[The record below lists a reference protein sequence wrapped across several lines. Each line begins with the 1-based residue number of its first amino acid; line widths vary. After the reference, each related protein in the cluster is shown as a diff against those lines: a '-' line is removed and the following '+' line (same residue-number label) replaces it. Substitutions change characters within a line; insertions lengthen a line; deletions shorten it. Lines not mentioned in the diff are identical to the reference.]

1 MYRKMLSNNI
11 FNLTN
16 LNNRV
21 ILRHIMTSVKMLE
34 LHLPDNKITNEFI
47 KLPKE
52 KRELCIKLGIDCL
65 KGSDVNVE
73 KFYNQEVSVIRQE
86 GEKKIKEL
94 EAELEKQK
102 IEHTNELQNSAERVY
117 KQTKLEQEQTIKE
130 LRNCLNEKDDKY
142 FKLKSIIESEK
153 RNEAESFNAK
163 MINELNKNNEDY
175 RKREDKIREEYEK
188 KLQDERDKNNK
199 LEILKNNSSLK
210 GKQGEQEMEQ
220 ILNCIFPKAEVTMCS
235 TEGKRGDFNIIEGN
249 MNMMID
255 VKNYTKNVQ
264 KVEIEKFHRD
274 MKENPQYTCGVLIS
288 MNSGVCAKDDMSIDI
303 VNERP
308 ILYLHNFSK
317 NTNKMKYA
325 LQVIN
330 MIHSTETLNLKD
342 QETINFIRMAQKEL
356 KKDYTKSKK
365 DLDKFHEKMTK
376 NLEGHQELI
385 KKLFGCFLGKT
396 Q

>member
-1 MYRKMLSNNI
+1 MLSNNI

-21 ILRHIMTSVKMLE
+21 ILKHIMTSVKMLE

-65 KGSDVNVE
+65 KGSDINVE
-73 KFYNQEVSVIRQE
+73 KFYNQEVSIIREE

-94 EAELEKQK
+94 EVELEKQK
-102 IEHTNELQNSAERVY
+102 IEHANDLQNSAERVY
-117 KQTKLEQEQTIKE
+117 KQTKLEQDQIIKE
-130 LRNCLNEKDDKY
+130 LRNTVNEKDDKF
-142 FKLKSIIESEK
+142 FKLQSTVESEK
-153 RNEAESFNAK
+153 RNESESFNVK
-163 MINELNKNNEDY
+163 MINELNKKNEDS
-175 RKREDKIREEYEK
+175 RKREDKIREDYEK
-188 KLQDERDKNNK
+188 KLQEERDKNNK

-220 ILNCIFPKAEVTMCS
+220 ILNLMFPKAEVTMCS
-235 TEGKRGDFNIIEGN
+235 SEGKRGDFNVVEDN

-288 MNSGVCAKDDMSIDI
+288 MSSGVCAKDDMSIDI

-308 ILYLHNFSK
+308 ILYLHNFSE

-325 LQVIN
+325 LQVIK
-330 MIHSTETLNLKD
+330 MIHTTENLNLKD
-342 QETINFIRMAQKEL
+342 QETINFIKVTQKEL
-356 KKDYTKSKK
+356 KKDYITSKK
-365 DLDKFHEKMTK
+365 DLDKFYKKMTT
-376 NLEGHQELI
+376 NLERHQELI
-385 KKLFGCFLGKT
+385 KKLFDCFLGKI

>member
-1 MYRKMLSNNI
+1 MSNNI
-11 FNLTN
+11 FNLN
-16 LNNRV
+16 YLNNRV
-21 ILRHIMTSVKMLE
+21 ILKHIMTSVKMLE
-34 LHLPDNKITNEFI
+34 VHMPDNKITNEFI
-47 KLPKE
+47 KLTKE

-73 KFYNQEVSVIRQE
+73 KFYNQEVSVIRE
-86 GEKKIKEL
+86 DGINKFNEL
-94 EAELEKQK
+94 ETKLEKQK
-102 IEHTNELQNSAERVY
+102 TEHIIDLENLSKRVY
-117 KQTKLEQEQTIKE
+117 KQTKLEQEEVIKE
-130 LRNCLNEKDDKY
+130 LHNTVNEKNDKM
-142 FKLKSIIESEK
+142 FKLQSTIESEK

-163 MINELNKNNEDY
+163 MINELNKKNEDS

-188 KLQDERDKNNK
+188 KLQEERDKNNK

-220 ILNCIFPKAEVTMCS
+220 ILNSMFPKAEVTMCS
-235 TEGKRGDFNIIEGN
+235 SEGKRGDFNVVEDK
-249 MNMMID
+249 MYMMID

-288 MNSGVCAKDDMSIDI
+288 MSSGVCAKDDMSIDI

-325 LQVIN
+325 LQVIK
-330 MIHSTETLNLKD
+330 MIHTTENLNLKD
-342 QETINFIRMAQKEL
+342 QETINFIKVTQKEL
-356 KKDYTKSKK
+356 KKDYITSKK
-365 DLDKFHEKMTK
+365 DLDKFYKKMTT
-376 NLEGHQELI
+376 NLEKHEGLI
-385 KKLFGCFLGKT
+385 KRLFDCFLGKI